1 MNPILLSAGSQISA
15 SATTA
20 ATNTMNQGISGITS
34 FATNFFSSTLG
45 AVFAN
50 GFDLSCW
57 GASLTPADA
66 KKELEDIFIP
76 HLTVLNNKLS
86 NSSSKSDM
94 QLAMNDLLKY
104 VFVCDEYFTNVKR
117 KMASWSGCSIKG
129 INAQRDYFKG
139 IKTEI
144 DSLLESYISKG
155 ATTSQVQVAIPYTIP
170 ASSTKTGSAYPFAK
184 NRPEKVTYPNVNL
197 SNYNQQSQN
206 QNFDGSNGSTVD
218 TPDSETKK
226 ETSSVPLLLGL
237 GLLIAK
243 LS

>member
-1 MNPILLSAGSQISA
+1 MSAFLEIAGSQLNGSA
-15 SATTA
+15 GQA
-20 ATNTMNQGISGITS
+20 ATNAMNQGIAGITS
-34 FATNFFSSTLG
+34 FATNLFSSTLG

-86 NSSSKSDM
+86 NASSKSDM
-94 QLAMNDLLKY
+94 QLSMNELLKY

-117 KMASWSGCSIKG
+117 KMASWSACSIKG

-139 IKTEI
+139 IITEI
-144 DSLLESYISKG
+144 NTLLESYISKG

-170 ASSTKTGSAYPFAK
+170 ASSTKSGSAYPFAK
-184 NRPEKVTYPNVNL
+184 NRQEKVTYPNVNL
-197 SNYNQQSQN
+197 SNYNLQSQS

-226 ETSSVPLLLGL
+226 EGSSVPLLLGL
-237 GLLIAK
+237 GLLLAK